1 MPRFG
6 DLIWIVQ
13 SLCGEDEGLICRRY
27 QPGEATH
34 ADRKR
39 NVGDP
44 SGRTPPSDVGGRSLR
59 FSVEAHGPRSS
70 RDKPSMAPVASETGT
85 SELAQSD
92 GIGGSDGTDLDC
104 DDFDTQQEAQ
114 AALDADPGDPNNI
127 DKDGNGTPCEDANL
141 PDDSG
146 GSAQQGD
153 DLLNAG
159 GPTVGPVP
167 AMSSGRCP
175 AEYPVKRDDACHASS

>member
-1 MPRFG
+1 MVKTTAITLLFA
-6 DLIWIVQ
+6 
-13 SLCGEDEGLICRRY
+13 GLLGLRL
-27 QPGEATH
+27 GWEL
-34 ADRKR
+34 ADAPP
-39 NVGDP
+39 DP
-44 SGRTPPSDVGGRSLR
+44 SRID
-59 FSVEAHGPRSS
+59 
-70 RDKPSMAPVASETGT
+70 MAPVASETGT

-92 GIGGSDGTDLDC
+92 GTGGSDGTDLDC

-127 DKDGNGTPCEDANL
+127 DKDGNGTPREDANL

-146 GSAQQGD
+146 GSAQQDD

-167 AMSSGRCP
+167 AMSGGRCP
-175 AEYPVKRDDACHASS
+175 AEYPVKRDDVCYASSQGRP